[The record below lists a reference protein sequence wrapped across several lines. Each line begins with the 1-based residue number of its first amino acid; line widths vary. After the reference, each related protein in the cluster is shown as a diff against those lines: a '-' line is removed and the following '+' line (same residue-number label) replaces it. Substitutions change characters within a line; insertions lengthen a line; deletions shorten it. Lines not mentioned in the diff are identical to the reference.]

1 MRRVSIIFLL
11 IVLGLSLT
19 LNGCNNGSTE
29 IDENG
34 VKVQALI
41 DEYALT
47 ISSVPGLPLEIS
59 VEDNKHI
66 ENLVIRIT
74 VESGEL
80 IQWEKESGEIKILG
94 NTKDLN
100 YDNTILYWQPID
112 KNRSIIEDKEI
123 ELQIDLLNKDT
134 NKLVNSNNYIIVEN
148 EGLYSLLNDN

>member
-1 MRRVSIIFLL
+1 MRRLNIIFLL

-29 IDENG
+29 IDKNG
-34 VKVQALI
+34 VKVHALI
-41 DEYALT
+41 EEYALT
-47 ISSVPGLPLEIS
+47 MSSEPGLPLEIS
-59 VEDNKHI
+59 VEDNKNI
-66 ENLVIRIT
+66 ENLAIRIT

-123 ELQIDLLNKDT
+123 ELRIDLLNKNT
-134 NKLVNSNNYIIVEN
+134 NEIVNSDNYIIVEN
-148 EGLYSLLNDN
+148 ERLYSFLNNN

>member
-1 MRRVSIIFLL
+1 MRRLSIILLL

-19 LNGCNNGSTE
+19 FNGCNNGSTG
-29 IDENG
+29 IDESG

-47 ISSVPGLPLEIS
+47 MSSVPGLPLEIS
-59 VEDNKHI
+59 VDDNKNN
-66 ENLVIRIT
+66 ENLSIRIT

-80 IQWEKESGEIKILG
+80 IQWDKESGEIKMLG
-94 NTKDLN
+94 NTKDFN

-112 KNRSIIEDKEI
+112 KNRSIIEDKKI
-123 ELQIDLLNKDT
+123 ELRIDLLDKNT
-134 NKLVNSNNYIIVEN
+134 NEIVNSNNYIIVEN